1 MGFRDLNLGFD
12 NFLAIAIDLNFILQS
27 LKQPNFVQ
35 THDSQFVQC
44 VSPKLNLYSRELPMS
59 PSSLPIE
66 LAVLVVIIGET
77 VLQDRIINLLQDL
90 DVTGYT
96 LSQAQGAG
104 RHGSRRGD
112 MVSYNTNIEIKTVV
126 SPEVSEAIF
135 SGLVEYQSN
144 HALIAFRQNVEALT
158 GFEII

>member
-1 MGFRDLNLGFD
+1 
-12 NFLAIAIDLNFILQS
+12 
-27 LKQPNFVQ
+27 
-35 THDSQFVQC
+35 
-44 VSPKLNLYSRELPMS
+44 MS
-59 PSSLPIE
+59 PPPIE
-66 LAVLVVIIGET
+66 PAVLVVIIGET
-77 VLQDRIINLLQDL
+77 VLQSRIINLLQHL
-90 DVTGYT
+90 GVTGYT

-126 SPEVSEAIF
+126 SLKVSEAIF

-158 GFEII
+158 GFEVV